1 MSLHILWKQA
11 SFKQVLFSPSLITN
25 KTCQE
30 PLGMSIKCQG
40 CRGLPGD
47 ASDTFGSADTLLL
60 AEFQALVAGACC
72 DSSSIAVYGI
82 GMTDLQHWKSSKCV
96 DGLDQRL
103 C

>member
-30 PLGMSIKCQG
+30 PPGMSIKCQG

-60 AEFQALVAGACC
+60 LVAEFPQALVAGACC

-82 GMTDLQHWKSSKCV
+82 GMTDLQHWKSS
-96 DGLDQRL
+96 
-103 C
+103 